1 MKICVIPGDGIGVEV
16 MESCLDVL
24 RAVTH
29 NFDFI
34 FADAGMEC
42 YRKHGTYLPEET
54 VEKIK
59 TCSATLFGAV
69 TTDYSADY
77 KSPVLSLRKKFELY
91 ANVRIIKSLHS
102 RCMKNMDLVI
112 VRENTE
118 GFYVQR
124 ERGKNR
130 VIAENVVSKKGCERI
145 VKFAFEYAE
154 INKRKR
160 ITCVHKANVLRK
172 SDGMFRRIFY
182 EIADEYDLDA
192 VDCLV
197 DTCAMHLIK
206 NPEKFDVIVTLNLY
220 GDILSGEASALVGGL
235 GFVPG
240 ANIGEDY
247 AIFEPAHGSA
257 PDIAGKGIANP
268 TAMIMSGG
276 MMLRYLGMNREG
288 DIIEKA
294 LRNVFEK
301 CIFTQDVDGKHGTKK
316 FTKEVIKE
324 IKQLI

>member
-1 MKICVIPGDGIGVEV
+1 
-16 MESCLDVL
+16 
-24 RAVTH
+24 
-29 NFDFI
+29 
-34 FADAGMEC
+34 
-42 YRKHGTYLPEET
+42 
-54 VEKIK
+54 
-59 TCSATLFGAV
+59 
-69 TTDYSADY
+69 
-77 KSPVLSLRKKFELY
+77 
-91 ANVRIIKSLHS
+91 
-102 RCMKNMDLVI
+102 MKNMDLII

-118 GFYVQR
+118 GLYVQK
-124 ERGKNR
+124 EKGKNR
-130 VIAENVVSKKGCERI
+130 VTAEKVVSKKESERI
-145 VKFAFEYAE
+145 IKFAFEYAE

-182 EIADEYDLDA
+182 EIADGYDVDA
-192 VDCLV
+192 DDCLV
-197 DTCAMHLIK
+197 DACAMHLIK
-206 NPEKFDVIVTLNLY
+206 NPEKFDVIVTMNLY
-220 GDILSGEASALVGGL
+220 GDILSDEAAALVGGL
-235 GFVPG
+235 GFIPG

-276 MMLRYLGMNREG
+276 MMLRYLGMGREG

-294 LRNVFEK
+294 LRKVFEK
-301 CIFTQDVDGKHGTKK
+301 GIFTPDVDGKHGAKR